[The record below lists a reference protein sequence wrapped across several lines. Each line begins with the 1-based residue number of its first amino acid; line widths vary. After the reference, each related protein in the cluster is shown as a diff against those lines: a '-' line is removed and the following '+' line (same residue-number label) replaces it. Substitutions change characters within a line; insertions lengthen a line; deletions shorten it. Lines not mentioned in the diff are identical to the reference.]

1 MGQRDLFVGKFSYD
15 GKFNYGEDSMSLKEV
30 YQLNLAGGL
39 LQTQLRADH
48 ELVLLAEAIDW
59 EGFQDSLK
67 VKYSNVGRKSKR
79 VRLMLGLHV
88 LKHMYNLYDERVC
101 AILQENLYFRYFCG
115 VHEDL
120 KEWQLGQLLNACT
133 MSRFRKRL
141 GVDGMQQVEDLIKRQ
156 LMKDGRIS
164 GRTQVV
170 DTTAMEK
177 NVGYPT
183 NTGLLAKG
191 IERVRKAVGKLAK
204 LGLSVAVRSHK
215 RVVRKEILKVNKLGR
230 GRQERIADATQKLI
244 GYARQ
249 MSKAADVSFR
259 AIRKG
264 ASVAIE
270 SAIEA
275 VKKSLQEELEK
286 LDRVISQSEKRLTGE
301 AVPASEKILSM
312 HEPKVVVIAKGR
324 RGKRYEFGAKV
335 SLSMDRN
342 GYVVGHQEYQE
353 NRADVNTL
361 DPALEDWRRTFGD
374 YPDELGADRGYTAT
388 NPTEALSKVS
398 KVAIPKR
405 GKKRHPDHDKA
416 YFRRV
421 LKTRNKIEPTI
432 GHLKTDHRLNR
443 CRYRGA
449 EGDSFNVGF
458 ATMSWNLKKWARDI
472 QAENK
477 KRMAS

>member
-1 MGQRDLFVGKFSYD
+1 
-15 GKFNYGEDSMSLKEV
+15 MSLKKV

-39 LQTQLRADH
+39 LQTQLRPDH
-48 ELVLLAEAIDW
+48 ELVVLAGEIDW

-67 VKYSNVGRKSKR
+67 FKYSLVGRQAKR
-79 VRLMLGLHV
+79 VRLMLGLHI
-88 LKHMYNLYDERVC
+88 LKHLYNLSDERVC
-101 AILQENLYFRYFCG
+101 EMLQENIYFRYFCG

-120 KEWQLGQLLNACT
+120 QEWQTNQLLNACT

-141 GVDGMQQVEDLIKRQ
+141 GVDGMQLVEDLIKR
-156 LMKDGRIS
+156 LLIKDGRIS

-183 NTGLLAKG
+183 NTNLLAKG
-191 IERVRKAVGKLAK
+191 IERVRKAVGKLVK
-204 LGLSVAVRSHK
+204 LGLSVAVRSHE

-230 GRQERIADATQKLI
+230 GRQERIAEATKKLI
-244 GYARQ
+244 GYARRV
-249 MSKAADVSFR
+249 SKAADVSFR

-264 ASVAIE
+264 ASAAIE
-270 SAIEA
+270 RTIEA
-275 VKKSLQEELEK
+275 GKKALQEELEK
-286 LDRVISQSEKRLTGE
+286 LDRVVSQSEKRLAGE
-301 AVPASEKILSM
+301 PVPASEKILSM
-312 HEPKVVVIAKGR
+312 HEPKVVVIAKGK

-361 DPALEDWRRTFGD
+361 DSALEDWRRTFGD

-388 NPTEALSKVS
+388 NPTEALSRVS

-443 CRYRGA
+443 CRYSGA
-449 EGDSFNVGF
+449 EGDTLNVGF
-458 ATMSWNLKKWARDI
+458 ATMAWNLKKWAREI
-472 QAENK
+472 QVENRK
-477 KRMAS
+477 ELQRTRRAS